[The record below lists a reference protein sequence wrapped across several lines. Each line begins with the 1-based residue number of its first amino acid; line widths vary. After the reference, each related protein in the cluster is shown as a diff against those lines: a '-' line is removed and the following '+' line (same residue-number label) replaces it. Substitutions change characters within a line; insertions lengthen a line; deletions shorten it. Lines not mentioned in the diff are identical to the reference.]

1 MGVWN
6 SNAQFPSQNLARLL
20 RIRRK
25 SCPRLRLR
33 SVLSERIQDQVQ
45 FSRQAA
51 ENSLRFFSI
60 ADGNSSRRGQVRR
73 GRIASSVERWRG
85 FLRILYGHRIQYRRP
100 TDFGGAGCSILGFIT
115 ASRSGQCQV
124 ANSLEYFTPLNLS
137 TEGFGFSSS
146 RRNFLNTGIF
156 QTKLNLWL
164 GCWRFCNE
172 NLITVHSHLL
182 KFMRLVRFLRAFING
197 NWCALQHA
205 TPFEIVGNV
214 LCKKI
219 LWRTAFVIFICIYIS

>member
-1 MGVWN
+1 
-6 SNAQFPSQNLARLL
+6 
-20 RIRRK
+20 
-25 SCPRLRLR
+25 
-33 SVLSERIQDQVQ
+33 
-45 FSRQAA
+45 
-51 ENSLRFFSI
+51 
-60 ADGNSSRRGQVRR
+60 
-73 GRIASSVERWRG
+73 
-85 FLRILYGHRIQYRRP
+85 
-100 TDFGGAGCSILGFIT
+100 LGFIT

-156 QTKLNLWL
+156 QTKLYLWL

-182 KFMRLVRFLRAFING
+182 KLMRLVRFLRAFING

-214 LCKKI
+214 LCNFFVANGLCNFYLYIYKNSRLTGLLNIHPSKNAE
-219 LWRTAFVIFICIYIS
+219 TALRQRRSQRFFERFKPWVTV